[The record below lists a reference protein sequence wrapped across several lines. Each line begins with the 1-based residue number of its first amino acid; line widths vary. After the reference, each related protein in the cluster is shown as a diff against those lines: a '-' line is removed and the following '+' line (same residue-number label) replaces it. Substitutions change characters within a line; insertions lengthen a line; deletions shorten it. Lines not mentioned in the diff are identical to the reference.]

1 MAAGAPA
8 GNRRC
13 WPARAPAV
21 HNALMPDL
29 TSLIARETQ
38 RFLETHPRSAAQA
51 GALDA
56 HWLFGA
62 PFHWMK
68 DWAAPASIV
77 AEDGEGA
84 VLTDIDDNAY
94 DDFCLGDT
102 PGMFGH
108 ARPEIARAVSE
119 QARRGATFM
128 LPTSEAAEVGALLAG
143 RFGLPFWQTT
153 LSASDANRAVIRW
166 ARAVTGKP
174 VIVVFDGCYHGMV
187 EDCFVEL
194 RHGRTRPDAGLIG
207 QVFDM
212 TRTTRG
218 VPFNDIGA
226 LEAALSQGDVA
237 VVLAEPAMTN
247 CGMILPEANFWK
259 RAQALAK
266 KAGTLLVLDETHTL
280 STGPGGA
287 TQAWGLAPDALV
299 IGKAIAGGFPAAV
312 WGVSA
317 ELAAKIQS
325 WSAGVSPASGGSS
338 AIKPAGALAGGR
350 RTGRSG
356 IGTTLAGNAVG
367 IAAIG
372 VTLREVATAEAY
384 EAMLAGAEDLVA
396 KLRGVIAKHALPWC
410 VVPVGARAEIVFAP
424 APPKNA
430 AEMRPALARNELNHA
445 LHLYLM
451 NRGVL
456 VAPFHMMMLVCP
468 ATTTQQIDRL
478 VAAVDSFAEEYTR
491 EAA

>member
-1 MAAGAPA
+1 MALSA
-8 GNRRC
+8 
-13 WPARAPAV
+13 
-21 HNALMPDL
+21 
-29 TSLIARETQ
+29 LIARETQ
-38 RFLETHPRSAAQA
+38 RYLDTHPKAAAEAARLKQ
-51 GALDA
+51 

-62 PFHWMK
+62 PFHWMN
-68 DWAAPASIV
+68 DWASPSAMI

-84 VLTDIDDNAY
+84 VLTDIDDNTY

-108 ARPEIARAVSE
+108 GRPEIARAIAE

-128 LPTSEAAEVGALLAG
+128 LPTVEAADVGALLAE

-153 LSASDANRAVIRW
+153 LSASDANRALIRW
-166 ARAVTGKP
+166 ARAVTGKS

-212 TRTTRG
+212 TKTTRA
-218 VPFNDIGA
+218 VPFNDVGA
-226 LEAALSQGDVA
+226 LEAALAQGDVA
-237 VVLAEPAMTN
+237 AVLAEPAMTN

-266 KAGTLLVLDETHTL
+266 KAGALLVLDETHTL
-280 STGPGGA
+280 SSGPGGA
-287 TQAWGLAPDALV
+287 TKAWGLAPDALV

-317 ELAAKIQS
+317 ELAEKIQTYRT
-325 WSAGVSPASGGSS
+325 AGFQPANTGDGRQD
-338 AIKPAGALAGGR
+338 AGGPKL
-350 RTGRSG
+350 GRSG
-356 IGTTLAGNAVG
+356 IGTTLAGNAMG

-372 VTLREVATAEAY
+372 ATLREVATPAAY
-384 EAMLAGAEDLVA
+384 DVMLKGADELVA
-396 KLRGVIAKHALPWC
+396 KLRGIIAKRALPWC
-410 VVPVGARAEIVFAP
+410 VVHVGARAEIVFAP
-424 APPKNA
+424 EPPEDA
-430 AEMRPALARNELNHA
+430 AAMRPALAQSELNHA
-445 LHLYLM
+445 LHLYLI

-456 VAPFHMMMLVCP
+456 IAPFHMMMLVCP

-478 VAAVDSFAEEYTR
+478 VAAVDSFAEELN
-491 EAA
+491 AV

>member
-1 MAAGAPA
+1 
-8 GNRRC
+8 
-13 WPARAPAV
+13 
-21 HNALMPDL
+21 MPL
-29 TSLIARETQ
+29 SALIARETQ
-38 RFLETHPRSAAQA
+38 RYLDTHAKAAAEAARLKQ
-51 GALDA
+51 

-62 PFHWMK
+62 PFHWMN
-68 DWAAPASIV
+68 DWASPSAMI

-84 VLTDIDDNAY
+84 VLTDIDDNTY

-108 ARPEIARAVSE
+108 GRPEIARAIAE

-128 LPTSEAAEVGALLAG
+128 LPTAAAADVGALLAE

-153 LSASDANRAVIRW
+153 LSASDANRALIRW
-166 ARAVTGKP
+166 ARAVTGKS

-212 TRTTRG
+212 TRTTRAI
-218 VPFNDIGA
+218 PFNDIGA
-226 LEAALSQGDVA
+226 LEAALAQGDVA
-237 VVLAEPAMTN
+237 TVLAEPAMTN

-266 KAGTLLVLDETHTL
+266 KAGALLVVDETHTL
-280 STGPGGA
+280 SSGPGGA
-287 TQAWGLAPDALV
+287 TQAWSLAPDALV

-317 ELAAKIQS
+317 ELAEKIG
-325 WSAGVSPASGGSS
+325 AVKTGG
-338 AIKPAGALAGGR
+338 
-350 RTGRSG
+350 GRSG
-356 IGTTLAGNAVG
+356 IGTTLAGNAMG
-367 IAAIG
+367 IAALG
-372 VTLREVATAEAY
+372 ATLREVATPAAY
-384 EAMLAGAEDLVA
+384 ETMLKGAGDLVA
-396 KLRGVIAKHALPWC
+396 KLRGVIAKRALPWC
-410 VVPVGARAEIVFAP
+410 VVHVGARAEIVFA
-424 APPKNA
+424 AEPPKDA
-430 AEMRPALARNELNHA
+430 AAMRPALAQSELNHA
-445 LHLYLM
+445 LHLYLI

-456 VAPFHMMMLVCP
+456 IAPFHMMMLVCP

-478 VAAVDSFAEEYTR
+478 VAAVDSFAE
-491 EAA
+491 

>member
-1 MAAGAPA
+1 VSLA
-8 GNRRC
+8 
-13 WPARAPAV
+13 
-21 HNALMPDL
+21 D
-29 TSLIARETQ
+29 LIARETP
-38 RFLETHPRSAAQA
+38 RYLETHPRAAA
-51 GALDA
+51 EAARLKE

-62 PFHWMK
+62 PFHWMN
-68 DWAAPASIV
+68 DWASPSAMI

-84 VLTDIDDNAY
+84 VLTDIDDNTY

-108 ARPEIARAVSE
+108 GRPEIARAIAE

-128 LPTSEAAEVGALLAG
+128 LPTAEAVDVGALLAE

-153 LSASDANRAVIRW
+153 LSASDANRAIIRW
-166 ARAVTGKP
+166 ARAVTGKS

-212 TRTTRG
+212 TRTTRA

-226 LEAALSQGDVA
+226 LEAALAQGDVA
-237 VVLAEPAMTN
+237 AVLAEPAMTN

-266 KAGTLLVLDETHTL
+266 KAGALLVLDETHTL
-280 STGPGGA
+280 SSGPGGA
-287 TQAWGLAPDALV
+287 TKAWALAPDALV

-312 WGVSA
+312 WGVSSDLA
-317 ELAAKIQS
+317 ERIAA
-325 WSAGVSPASGGSS
+325 VPCGS
-338 AIKPAGALAGGR
+338 
-350 RTGRSG
+350 GRSG
-356 IGTTLAGNAVG
+356 IGTTLAGNAMG

-372 VTLREVATAEAY
+372 ATLREVATPAAFDT
-384 EAMLAGAEDLVA
+384 MIAGAEDLVA
-396 KLRGVIAKHALPWC
+396 KLRTVIAKRALPWC
-410 VVPVGARAEIVFAP
+410 VVHIGARAEIVFAP
-424 APPKNA
+424 EPPKDA
-430 AEMRPALARNELNHA
+430 AAMRPALAQSELNHA
-445 LHLYLM
+445 LHLYLI

-456 VAPFHMMMLVCP
+456 IAPFHMMMLVCP
-468 ATTTQQIDRL
+468 STTTQQIDRL
-478 VAAVDSFAEEYTR
+478 VAAVDSFAEDYAK
-491 EAA
+491 EAAA

>member
-1 MAAGAPA
+1 
-8 GNRRC
+8 
-13 WPARAPAV
+13 
-21 HNALMPDL
+21 MPLSD
-29 TSLIARETQ
+29 LIARETQ
-38 RFLETHPRSAAQA
+38 RYLDTHPRAAAEAARLKQ
-51 GALDA
+51 

-62 PFHWMK
+62 PFHWMN
-68 DWAAPASIV
+68 DWASPSAMI

-84 VLTDIDDNAY
+84 VLTDIDDNTY

-108 ARPEIARAVSE
+108 GRPEIARAIAE

-128 LPTSEAAEVGALLAG
+128 LPTAEAADVGALLAG

-153 LSASDANRAVIRW
+153 LSASDANRALIRW
-166 ARAVTGKP
+166 ARAVTGKS

-212 TRTTRG
+212 TRTTRA
-218 VPFNDIGA
+218 VPFNDVGA
-226 LEAALSQGDVA
+226 LEAALAQGDVA
-237 VVLAEPAMTN
+237 AVLAEPAMTN

-266 KAGTLLVLDETHTL
+266 KAGALLVLDETHTL
-280 STGPGGA
+280 SSGPGGA
-287 TQAWGLAPDALV
+287 TKAWGLAPDALV

-317 ELAAKIQS
+317 ELGGRIQS
-325 WSAGVSPASGGSS
+325 WTAGVSPASSGAPSS
-338 AIKPAGALAGGR
+338 KAAGGDAGGPR
-350 RTGRSG
+350 SGRSG
-356 IGTTLAGNAVG
+356 IGTTLAGNAMG
-367 IAAIG
+367 ITAIG
-372 VTLREVATAEAY
+372 ATLREVATPPAY
-384 EAMLAGAEDLVA
+384 EVMLKGADELVT
-396 KLRGVIAKHALPWC
+396 KLRDVIAKRALPWC
-410 VVPVGARAEIVFAP
+410 VVHVGARAEIVFAP
-424 APPKNA
+424 APPKDA
-430 AEMRPALARNELNHA
+430 AAMRSALAQTELNQA
-445 LHLYLM
+445 LHLYLI

-456 VAPFHMMMLVCP
+456 IAPFHMMMLVCP

-478 VAAVDSFAEEYTR
+478 VGAVDSFAVELN
-491 EAA
+491 AD

>member
-1 MAAGAPA
+1 
-8 GNRRC
+8 
-13 WPARAPAV
+13 V
-21 HNALMPDL
+21 LL
-29 TSLIARETQ
+29 SSIIARETQ
-38 RFLETHPRSAAQA
+38 RYLETHPKAAA
-51 GALDA
+51 GAARLKQ

-62 PFHWMK
+62 PFHWMN
-68 DWAAPASIV
+68 DWAAPSAMI

-84 VLTDIDDNAY
+84 VLTDIDDNTY

-108 ARPEIARAVSE
+108 GRPEIARAIAE

-128 LPTSEAAEVGALLAG
+128 LPTTEAAEVGALLAE

-166 ARAVTGKP
+166 ARAVTGKS

-207 QVFDM
+207 QAFDM
-212 TRTTRG
+212 TRTTRAI
-218 VPFNDIGA
+218 PFNDVGA
-226 LEAALSQGDVA
+226 LEAALAQGDVA
-237 VVLAEPAMTN
+237 AVLAEPAMTN

-266 KAGTLLVLDETHTL
+266 KAGALLILDETHTL

-317 ELAAKIQS
+317 ELAEKIGAVPMAK
-325 WSAGVSPASGGSS
+325 
-338 AIKPAGALAGGR
+338 
-350 RTGRSG
+350 GRSG
-356 IGTTLAGNAVG
+356 IGTTLAGNAMG

-372 VTLREVATAEAY
+372 ATLREAATPDAY
-384 EAMLAGAEDLVA
+384 AIMLKGAEELVA
-396 KLRGVIAKHALPWC
+396 KLRAVIAKRALPWC
-410 VVPVGARAEIVFAP
+410 VVHVGARAEIVFAP
-424 APPKNA
+424 EPPRNA
-430 AEMRPALARNELNHA
+430 AEMRPALAQTELNHA
-445 LHLYLM
+445 LHLYLI

-456 VAPFHMMMLVCP
+456 IAPFHMMMLVCP

-478 VAAVDSFAEEYTR
+478 VAAVDAFAGEI
-491 EAA
+491 AG

>member
-1 MAAGAPA
+1 MA
-8 GNRRC
+8 
-13 WPARAPAV
+13 
-21 HNALMPDL
+21 L
-29 TSLIARETQ
+29 TDLIARETQ
-38 RFLETHPRSAAQA
+38 RYIDTHPKAAAEAARLKQ
-51 GALDA
+51 

-62 PFHWMK
+62 PFHWMN
-68 DWAAPASIV
+68 DWASPSAMI

-84 VLTDIDDNAY
+84 VLTDIDDNTY

-108 ARPEIARAVSE
+108 GRPEIARAIAE

-128 LPTSEAAEVGALLAG
+128 LPTVEAAEVGALLAE

-166 ARAVTGKP
+166 ARAVTGKS

-212 TRTTRG
+212 TRTTRAI
-218 VPFNDIGA
+218 PFNDIGA
-226 LEAALSQGDVA
+226 LESALAQQNVAAII
-237 VVLAEPAMTN
+237 AEPAMTN

-259 RAQALAK
+259 RAQALAR
-266 KAGTLLVLDETHTL
+266 KAGVLLILDETHTL
-280 STGPGGA
+280 SSGPGGA
-287 TQAWGLAPDALV
+287 TKAWGMAPDALV

-317 ELAAKIQS
+317 ELAEAIQR
-325 WSAGVSPASGGSS
+325 SAGASPANGGSVS
-338 AIKPAGALAGGR
+338 SGVAGEGAGAPR
-350 RTGRSG
+350 GRSG
-356 IGTTLAGNAVG
+356 IGTTLAGNAMG

-372 VTLREVATAEAY
+372 ATLREVATPAAY
-384 EAMLAGAEDLVA
+384 EVMLKGADELVA
-396 KLRGVIAKHALPWC
+396 KLRAVIAKRALPWC
-410 VVPVGARAEIVFAP
+410 VVHVGARAEIVFDP
-424 APPKNA
+424 EPPKDA
-430 AEMRPALARNELNHA
+430 AAMRPALAQSELNHA
-445 LHLYLM
+445 LHLYLI

-456 VAPFHMMMLVCP
+456 IAPFHMMMLVCP

-478 VAAVDSFAEEYTR
+478 VAAVDSFAEEYAK
-491 EAA
+491 EAAA

>member
-1 MAAGAPA
+1 MS
-8 GNRRC
+8 
-13 WPARAPAV
+13 
-21 HNALMPDL
+21 LSD
-29 TSLIARETQ
+29 LIARETQ
-38 RFLETHPRSAAQA
+38 RFLAAHPKAAAEAARLRQ
-51 GALDA
+51 

-62 PFHWMK
+62 PFHWMN
-68 DWAAPASIV
+68 DWATPSAMI

-84 VLTDIDDNAY
+84 VLTDIDDNSY

-108 ARPEIARAVSE
+108 GRPEIARAIAE

-128 LPTSEAAEVGALLAG
+128 LPTVEAADVGALLAE

-166 ARAVTGKP
+166 ARAVTGKS
-174 VIVVFDGCYHGMV
+174 VLVVFDGCYHGMV

-212 TRTTRG
+212 TRTTRAI
-218 VPFNDIGA
+218 PFNDLGA
-226 LEAALSQGDVA
+226 LEAVLAMGDVA
-237 VVLAEPAMTN
+237 AVLAEPAMTN

-266 KAGTLLVLDETHTL
+266 KAGALLVLDETHTL
-280 STGPGGA
+280 SSGPGGA
-287 TQAWGLAPDALV
+287 TKAWGLAPDALV

-317 ELAAKIQS
+317 ELAEKIG
-325 WSAGVSPASGGSS
+325 AVKTGG
-338 AIKPAGALAGGR
+338 
-350 RTGRSG
+350 GRSG
-356 IGTTLAGNAVG
+356 IGTTLAGNAMG

-372 VTLREVATAEAY
+372 ATLREVATPAAY
-384 EAMLAGAEDLVA
+384 EVMLKGADDLVA
-396 KLRGVIAKHALPWC
+396 KLRDVIAKRALPWC
-410 VVPVGARAEIVFAP
+410 VVHVGARAEIVFAP
-424 APPKNA
+424 EPPNNA
-430 AEMRPALARNELNHA
+430 AAMRPALAQSELNEA
-445 LHLYLM
+445 LHLYLI

-456 VAPFHMMMLVCP
+456 IAPFHMMMLVCP

-478 VAAVDSFAEEYTR
+478 VAAVDSFAEDYVKEG
-491 EAA
+491 AA

>member
-1 MAAGAPA
+1 MSSLA
-8 GNRRC
+8 N
-13 WPARAPAV
+13 
-21 HNALMPDL
+21 
-29 TSLIARETQ
+29 LIARETQ
-38 RFLETHPRSAAQA
+38 RFLEIHPKSAAQA
-51 GALDA
+51 KALDA

-68 DWAAPASIV
+68 DWAAPVAIV

-84 VLTDIDDNAY
+84 VLTDIDDNTY

-108 ARPEIARAVSE
+108 GRPEIARAVAE

-128 LPTSEAAEVGALLAG
+128 LPTAEAAGVGALLAQ
-143 RFGLPFWQTT
+143 RFGLPLWQMA

-166 ARAVTGKP
+166 ARAVTGKS

-194 RHGRTRPDAGLIG
+194 RHGRTRPDTGLIG

-212 TRTTRG
+212 TRTTRA
-218 VPFNDIGA
+218 VPFNDIRA

-237 VVLAEPAMTN
+237 AILAEPAMTN
-247 CGMILPEANFWK
+247 CGMILPEDKFWK
-259 RAQALAK
+259 RAQTLAK
-266 KAGTLLVLDETHTL
+266 TAGALLILDETHTL

-287 TQAWGLAPDALV
+287 TKAWGLAPDALV

-317 ELAAKIQS
+317 DFAKKIAAVKTTS
-325 WSAGVSPASGGSS
+325 
-338 AIKPAGALAGGR
+338 
-350 RTGRSG
+350 GRSG
-356 IGTTLAGNAVG
+356 IGTTLAGNAMG

-372 VTLREVATAEAY
+372 ATLRDVATAEAY
-384 EAMLAGAEDLVA
+384 DVMLAGAEALVT
-396 KLRGVIAKHALPWC
+396 KLRGVIAKRALPWC
-410 VVPVGARAEIVFAP
+410 VVDAGARAEIVFAP
-424 APPKNA
+424 EPPKNA
-430 AEMRPALARNELNHA
+430 AGMRPALAQSELNHA

-456 VAPFHMMMLVCP
+456 IAPFHMMMLVCP

-478 VAAVDSFAEEYTR
+478 VAAVDSFAEEFAR
-491 EAA
+491 ESA

>member
-1 MAAGAPA
+1 MS
-8 GNRRC
+8 
-13 WPARAPAV
+13 
-21 HNALMPDL
+21 LSD
-29 TSLIARETQ
+29 LIARETQ
-38 RFLETHPRSAAQA
+38 RYLDTHPKAAAEAARLKQ
-51 GALDA
+51 

-62 PFHWMK
+62 PFHWMN
-68 DWAAPASIV
+68 DWASPSAMI

-84 VLTDIDDNAY
+84 VLTDIDDNTY

-108 ARPEIARAVSE
+108 GRPEVARAIAE

-128 LPTSEAAEVGALLAG
+128 LPTTEAADVGALLAE

-166 ARAVTGKP
+166 ARAVTGKS

-212 TRTTRG
+212 TRTTRA
-218 VPFNDIGA
+218 VPFNDVGA
-226 LEAALSQGDVA
+226 LEAALAMGDVA
-237 VVLAEPAMTN
+237 AVLAEPAMTN

-266 KAGTLLVLDETHTL
+266 KAGALLVLDETHTL
-280 STGPGGA
+280 SSGPGGA
-287 TQAWGLAPDALV
+287 TKAWGLAPDALV

-317 ELAAKIQS
+317 ELAEKIQTYRT
-325 WSAGVSPASGGSS
+325 AGFQPANTGDGRQD
-338 AIKPAGALAGGR
+338 AGGPKL
-350 RTGRSG
+350 GRSG
-356 IGTTLAGNAVG
+356 IGTTLAGNAMG

-372 VTLREVATAEAY
+372 ATLREVATPAAY
-384 EAMLAGAEDLVA
+384 DVMLKGADELVA
-396 KLRGVIAKHALPWC
+396 KLRSVIAKRALPWC
-410 VVPVGARAEIVFAP
+410 VVHVGARAEIVFAP
-424 APPKNA
+424 EPPKDA
-430 AEMRPALARNELNHA
+430 AAMRPALAQSELNHA
-445 LHLYLM
+445 LHLYLI

-456 VAPFHMMMLVCP
+456 IAPFHMMMLVCP

-478 VAAVDSFAEEYTR
+478 VAAVDSFAKELN
-491 EAA
+491 AV

>member
-1 MAAGAPA
+1 VSLA
-8 GNRRC
+8 
-13 WPARAPAV
+13 
-21 HNALMPDL
+21 D
-29 TSLIARETQ
+29 LIARETQ
-38 RFLETHPRSAAQA
+38 RYLDTHPRAAAEASRLKQ
-51 GALDA
+51 

-62 PFHWMK
+62 PFHWMN
-68 DWAAPASIV
+68 DWASPFAMI

-84 VLTDIDDNAY
+84 VLTDIDDNIY

-108 ARPEIARAVSE
+108 GRPEIARAVAE

-128 LPTSEAAEVGALLAG
+128 LPTAEAADVGALLAE

-153 LSASDANRAVIRW
+153 LSASDANRALIRW
-166 ARAVTGKP
+166 ARAVTGKS

-187 EDCFVEL
+187 EDCLVEL

-212 TRTTRG
+212 TRTTRA

-226 LEAALSQGDVA
+226 LEAALAQGDVA
-237 VVLAEPAMTN
+237 AILAEPAMTN
-247 CGMILPEANFWK
+247 CGMILPEQNFWK

-266 KAGTLLVLDETHTL
+266 KAGALLILDETHTL
-280 STGPGGA
+280 SSGPGGA
-287 TQAWGLAPDALV
+287 TKAWGLAPDALV

-317 ELAAKIQS
+317 ELGERIQR
-325 WSAGVSPASGGSS
+325 G
-338 AIKPAGALAGGR
+338 AGAPR
-350 RTGRSG
+350 GRSG
-356 IGTTLAGNAVG
+356 IGTTLAGNAMG

-372 VTLREVATAEAY
+372 ATLREVATPAAY
-384 EAMLAGAEDLVA
+384 EAMLRGADELVR
-396 KLRGVIAKHALPWC
+396 KLRGVIEKRALPWC
-410 VVPVGARAEIVFAP
+410 VVHIGARAEIVFAP

-430 AEMRPALARNELNHA
+430 AEMRPALAQSELNQA
-445 LHLYLM
+445 LHLYLI

-456 VAPFHMMMLVCP
+456 IAPFHMMMLLSP
-468 ATTTQQIDRL
+468 STTTQQIDRL
-478 VAAVDSFAEEYTR
+478 VVAVDSFAEEYAK
-491 EAA
+491 EAAA

>member
-1 MAAGAPA
+1 MS
-8 GNRRC
+8 
-13 WPARAPAV
+13 
-21 HNALMPDL
+21 LSD
-29 TSLIARETQ
+29 LIARETH
-38 RFLETHPRSAAQA
+38 RYLETHPKAAAEAARLKQ
-51 GALDA
+51 

-62 PFHWMK
+62 PFHWMN
-68 DWAAPASIV
+68 DWATPSAMI

-84 VLTDIDDNAY
+84 VLTDIDDNTY

-108 ARPEIARAVSE
+108 GRAEVARAVAE

-128 LPTSEAAEVGALLAG
+128 LPTAEAADVGALLAE
-143 RFGLPFWQTT
+143 RFGLPFWQAT

-166 ARAVTGKP
+166 ARAVTGKS

-212 TRTTRG
+212 TRTTRA

-226 LEAALSQGDVA
+226 LEAALAQQDVA
-237 VVLAEPAMTN
+237 AIVAEPAMTN

-266 KAGTLLVLDETHTL
+266 KAGVLLVLDETHTL
-280 STGPGGA
+280 SSGPGGA
-287 TQAWGLAPDALV
+287 TKAWGLTPDALV
-299 IGKAIAGGFPAAV
+299 IGKAIAGGCPAAV

-317 ELAAKIQS
+317 ELAAKI
-325 WSAGVSPASGGSS
+325 GTVKTGG
-338 AIKPAGALAGGR
+338 
-350 RTGRSG
+350 GRSG
-356 IGTTLAGNAVG
+356 IGTTLAGNAMG

-372 VTLREVATAEAY
+372 AMLREIATAEAY
-384 EAMLAGAEDLVA
+384 DVMLNGAEELVG
-396 KLRGVIAKHALPWC
+396 KLRDVFAKRALPWC
-410 VVPVGARAEIVFAP
+410 VVHVGARAEIVFAP
-424 APPKNA
+424 EPPKDA
-430 AEMRPALARNELNHA
+430 AAMRPALAQGELNHA
-445 LHLYLM
+445 LHLYLI

-456 VAPFHMMMLVCP
+456 IAPFHMMMLVCP

-478 VAAVDSFAEEYTR
+478 VAAVDSFAEEYAK
-491 EAA
+491 EAAA